1 MDTFYRGNSRV
12 ALVNRTDGSKITG
25 EVALVNRNG
34 GSFQSGLSS
43 RGGLKSVINKLVKF
57 FAAINAIIVLCLF
70 VGSTAVFAQDDN
82 SAAINKLLSQSG
94 YAFIQK
100 TDAIWTSDFNG
111 KSLPK
116 YTLIITKTD
125 DMVVAF
131 VTVAEKSNMKLTS
144 EAMYKLLQANYN
156 YDKVKI
162 GLGRNDELCVRIDQN
177 IRVTDLTEMKDN
189 INQVVWAADELHAL
203 LRPYLINK

>member
-1 MDTFYRGNSRV
+1 
-12 ALVNRTDGSKITG
+12 
-25 EVALVNRNG
+25 
-34 GSFQSGLSS
+34 
-43 RGGLKSVINKLVKF
+43 VINKKLVMF
-57 FAAINAIIVLCLF
+57 FAAINAIIVFCLF
-70 VGSTAVFAQDDN
+70 VGSTVVFAQDDN

-94 YAFIQK
+94 YPYIQK
-100 TDAIWTSDFNG
+100 TDAIWTIDFNG

-131 VTVAEKSNMKLTS
+131 VTVAEKSDMKLTS
-144 EAMYKLLQANYN
+144 EAMYKLLRANYN

-189 INQVVWAADELHAL
+189 INQVILAADELHAL
-203 LRPYLINK
+203 LMPYLINKK

>member
-1 MDTFYRGNSRV
+1 
-12 ALVNRTDGSKITG
+12 
-25 EVALVNRNG
+25 
-34 GSFQSGLSS
+34 
-43 RGGLKSVINKLVKF
+43 VINKKLVKF
-57 FAAINAIIVLCLF
+57 FAAINAIVVFCLF
-70 VGSTAVFAQDDN
+70 VGSTVVFAQDDN
-82 SAAINKLLSQSG
+82 SVAIDKLFSQSG
-94 YAFIQK
+94 YPYIQK
-100 TDAIWTSDFNG
+100 ADAIWTIDFNG

-125 DMVVAF
+125 DIVVAF

-144 EAMYKLLQANYN
+144 EAMYKLLRANYN

-189 INQVVWAADELHAL
+189 INQVVLAADELHAL
-203 LRPYLINK
+203 LSPYLINKK